1 MIIIRFLVIAFNVFV
16 VVFLIYRML
25 EVMKLPIT
33 GFKKRMVLF
42 GGIFL
47 LLVPLGIFFRFF
59 TPTIQYFLIYPAAIA
74 LYIYMI
80 REIR

>member
-1 MIIIRFLVIAFNVFV
+1 VVIY
-16 VVFLIYRML
+16 LIFRML
-25 EVMKLPIT
+25 EVIKLPISS
-33 GFKKRMVLF
+33 FKKRMIII
-42 GGIFL
+42 GGLIL
-47 LLVPLGIFFRFF
+47 LLAPIGIFFRFF

>member
-1 MIIIRFLVIAFNVFV
+1 MILLRLLVIAFNVV
-16 VVFLIYRML
+16 VVVYLIFRML
-25 EVMKLPIT
+25 EVVKLSISP
-33 GFKKRMVLF
+33 FKKRMIII
-42 GGIFL
+42 GGLIL
-47 LLVPLGIFFRFF
+47 LLAPLGIFLRFF